1 MKPRGAGE
9 KDAEFNSKGKRM
21 SELFDKGIAV
31 RRELLGDE
39 YVDKALNEATSLTE
53 EFQTM
58 ITEFCWGSVWAREGF
73 PRKYRSIV
81 NLALLTA
88 LDRPNEF
95 RLHVKVALKNGL
107 TPDDIKEIL
116 LQCAAYAGVPA
127 AFDSFLIAKEVIEEL
142 EKETSA
148 N

>member
-1 MKPRGAGE
+1 MLYPKNKKE
-9 KDAEFNSKGKRM
+9 DQM
-21 SELFDKGIAV
+21 SELFDKGIKV

-39 YVDKALNEATSLTE
+39 YVDKAFSEATSLTAD
-53 EFQTM
+53 FQTM

-95 RLHVKVALKNGL
+95 RMHVRVALKNGL
-107 TPDDIKEIL
+107 TPEDISEIL

-127 AFDSFLIAKEVIEEL
+127 AFDSFLIVKEVLEEM
-142 EKETSA
+142 ESESPKD
-148 N
+148 

>member
-1 MKPRGAGE
+1 
-9 KDAEFNSKGKRM
+9 M
-21 SELFDKGIAV
+21 SELFDKGIKI
-31 RRELLGDE
+31 RRELLGSE
-39 YVDKALNEATSLTE
+39 YVDKAFDEATSLTE
-53 EFQTM
+53 DFQKM

-95 RLHVKVALKNGL
+95 KLHVKVALKNGL
-107 TPDDIKEIL
+107 TLEDIREIL

-127 AFDSFLIAKEVIEEL
+127 AFDSFLIVKEVLEQQ
-142 EKETSA
+142 EKEA
-148 N
+148 AAQK

>member
-1 MKPRGAGE
+1 
-9 KDAEFNSKGKRM
+9 M
-21 SELFDKGIAV
+21 SELFDKGIKV

-39 YVDKALNEATSLTE
+39 YVDKAFSEATSLTAD
-53 EFQTM
+53 FQTM

-95 RLHVKVALKNGL
+95 RMHVRVALKNGL
-107 TPDDIKEIL
+107 TPEDISEIL

-127 AFDSFLIAKEVIEEL
+127 AFDSFLIVKEVLEEM
-142 EKETSA
+142 ESESPKD
-148 N
+148 

>member
-1 MKPRGAGE
+1 
-9 KDAEFNSKGKRM
+9 M
-21 SELFDKGIAV
+21 SELFDKGIKV
-31 RRELLGDE
+31 RRELLGDV
-39 YVDKALNEATSLTE
+39 YVDKALNEATPLTE
-53 EFQTM
+53 DFQKM
-58 ITEFCWGSVWAREGF
+58 ITEFCWGAVWARDGF

-107 TPDDIKEIL
+107 TPEDIKEIL

-127 AFDSFLIAKEVIEEL
+127 AFDSFLIVREVLEEIGHQN
-142 EKETSA
+142 TTD
-148 N
+148 

>member
-1 MKPRGAGE
+1 
-9 KDAEFNSKGKRM
+9 M
-21 SELFDKGIAV
+21 SELFDKGLKV

-39 YVDKALNEATSLTE
+39 YVDKAFSEATSLTE
-53 EFQTM
+53 DFQTM

-95 RLHVKVALKNGL
+95 RMHVRVALKNGL
-107 TPDDIKEIL
+107 TPEDIREIL

-127 AFDSFLIAKEVIEEL
+127 AFDSFLIVKEVLEEM
-142 EKETSA
+142 EGESPAT
-148 N
+148 